1 MAGPGIAHRA
11 GAFKQ
16 SNKGHNTGRH
26 RSKGAVEK
34 ENRGRVGLKAI
45 SGKRGVH
52 KSLAKIDRRNKAVQ
66 LRRAAREEVA
76 ARKRQ
81 VGGAGHPPIVVA
93 VVPLLDSLVVS
104 VETLVTRLTSCVEDV
119 ESVRLGGGHITTFT
133 VPRFKQR
140 MTVVVPDFDSIQSVL
155 DVCKVCDTCVFLMSA
170 TRETEEWGDTLLSSI
185 LAQGLSADPIFLVD
199 DISEIAANKQ
209 TEAKKLITK
218 NLEKKFVVDKVWSA
232 QNETEALNLLRHIGN
247 QKRREQRHRDRR
259 GYMLAESHELRDG
272 DKLAVSGYVR
282 GGVISANRLIH
293 IPGLGDFQ
301 IDKIVT
307 AQEPLRL
314 SSSRKDEDMFESRD
328 IDVSSEERQEID
340 CENVP
345 DAMEGEQTWP
355 TAQEMMEAEKEAQD
369 NKVTRVKRLPKGF
382 GEYMASW
389 IVDEEELEEGDD
401 AEDDSDED
409 MDDDEEDQVEAE
421 EESEEEDHVDD
432 AQSNFET
439 ESVAMTEDY
448 TDYDTKQGVN
458 FAKEVDDLEALKA
471 ARMEEQFPDEV
482 DTPLD
487 IPARVRFQKYRGLKS
502 FRTSVWDAKEN
513 LPLDYARIWQF
524 ENFDRTRKR
533 VLNEPVTGA
542 EVGSYVTVIISGV
555 PSHLASSLGPGLVLT
570 ALLPHEHRMSVMNF
584 AVRRHIQ
591 SGSIPVKSKSR
602 LIFQVGWRRFAACPV
617 FSQHTNG
624 NKHKYERYFRDGA
637 VVMTTFAPI
646 TFPPAPVLVFQEHS
660 SGELTLLATGSLLNN
675 DPNRIVV
682 KRTVLSGHL
691 FKVNKRVCT
700 VRFMF
705 FNREDIEWFKPVE
718 LRTNNGRRGHIK
730 NMLGTHGHM
739 KCVFDGHV
747 SQQDTVLLN
756 LYKRVFPKWTYDPHV
771 YLGHQTKSTENQE
784 MV

>member
-1 MAGPGIAHRA
+1 M
-11 GAFKQ
+11 
-16 SNKGHNTGRH
+16 S
-26 RSKGAVEK
+26 
-34 ENRGRVGLKAI
+34 
-45 SGKRGVH
+45 SG
-52 KSLAKIDRRNKAVQ
+52 
-66 LRRAAREEVA
+66 
-76 ARKRQ
+76 
-81 VGGAGHPPIVVA
+81 
-93 VVPLLDSLVVS
+93 
-104 VETLVTRLTSCVEDV
+104 
-119 ESVRLGGGHITTFT
+119 
-133 VPRFKQR
+133 
-140 MTVVVPDFDSIQSVL
+140 
-155 DVCKVCDTCVFLMSA
+155 
-170 TRETEEWGDTLLSSI
+170 
-185 LAQGLSADPIFLVD
+185 
-199 DISEIAANKQ
+199 
-209 TEAKKLITK
+209 
-218 NLEKKFVVDKVWSA
+218 
-232 QNETEALNLLRHIGN
+232 
-247 QKRREQRHRDRR
+247 
-259 GYMLAESHELRDG
+259 
-272 DKLAVSGYVR
+272 
-282 GGVISANRLIH
+282 
-293 IPGLGDFQ
+293 
-301 IDKIVT
+301 
-307 AQEPLRL
+307 
-314 SSSRKDEDMFESRD
+314 
-328 IDVSSEERQEID
+328 ERQEID

-355 TAQEMMEAEKEAQD
+355 TAQEIMEAEKEAQD

-533 VLNEPVTGA
+533 VLTEPVTGA
-542 EVGSYVTVIISGV
+542 EVGSYVTVVITGV

-624 NKHKYERYFRDGA
+624 NKHKYERYFRDGN

-660 SGELTLLATGSLLNN
+660 SGEVTLLATGSLLNN

-771 YLGHQTKSTENQE
+771 YLGHQTNSTENQE